1 VKVPPHRGEA
11 LTMDKDALHGLRV
24 LLVEDHK
31 VNQIIGRQMLVRAG
45 SDVVM
50 AENGEQGVR
59 AWEEQGPFD
68 IILMDYHVRKKM
80 CELFD

>member
-1 VKVPPHRGEA
+1 
-11 LTMDKDALHGLRV
+11 

-68 IILMDYHVRKKM
+68 IILMDYHVRNI
-80 CELFD
+80 CVTVRLIVYEIVPTG